1 MNDSNHAFHPFR
13 GESPQQLFNCLAPNQ
28 ANLTNGLPNWHN
40 CQIRVSTN
48 NSFVTGD
55 QSFLGITLPNTK

>member
-1 MNDSNHAFHPFR
+1 LN
-13 GESPQQLFNCLAPNQ
+13 
-28 ANLTNGLPNWHN
+28 NGLPNWNN

-55 QSFLGITLPNTK
+55 QSFLGITLPAPK